1 MTRLLGELKTF
12 EICQKSQN
20 QFKLKNMQNEIIN
33 KTFFKDLVSKF
44 SLPEGMHYIITVC
57 ESIDLSIQFAFQT
70 FLQALDTDY

>member
-1 MTRLLGELKTF
+1 MTRLLEELKTF
-12 EICQKSQN
+12 EICRKSQN

-44 SLPEGMHYIITVC
+44 SLSEGMHYIITVC

-70 FLQALDTDY
+70 FLQALDTEY